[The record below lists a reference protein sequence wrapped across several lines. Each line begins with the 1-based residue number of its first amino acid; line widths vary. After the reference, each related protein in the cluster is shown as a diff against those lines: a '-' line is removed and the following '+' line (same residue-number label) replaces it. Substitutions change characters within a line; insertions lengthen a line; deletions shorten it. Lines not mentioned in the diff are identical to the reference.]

1 MLAGWRLAVAAPDP
15 GHHLDDRRSP
25 FALRWRLHPVLAVRM
40 PDRGQPAAD
49 AHRRAAAC
57 GLAGEE
63 DRHCA
68 RIRRQRRECARRAP
82 GAEDQPVARVGVSG
96 ARRPGSLGVSG
107 GDGDLGADPLDE
119 SGVTIGRSDR
129 QPGIGLVA
137 IIVRVV
143 HHHTPPPLSKP
154 SIGCFFHPIFYPIHF
169 VRESILPD
177 KMGQQ
182 RMARE
187 GLDRKS
193 SSK

>member
-143 HHHTPPPLSKP
+143 HHHTPPTALQTFDRLLLPPYLLP
-154 SIGCFFHPIFYPIHF
+154 HPFCSRIH
-169 VRESILPD
+169 LT
-177 KMGQQ
+177 GQNGTAEDGQ
-182 RMARE
+182 RRT
-187 GLDRKS
+187 
-193 SSK
+193 